1 MVNIGLRSN
10 GASCKLGLD
19 EVYMNP
25 KLIVIDGKTYKS
37 VEEMPEDVRR
47 NYESAMSQLADNDRN
62 GLPDT
67 LEKLTN
73 LTDQNKNGMPDAFE
87 GMVSNIIS
95 STKIIANGNE
105 YNSLDEL
112 PPDVRTKYEQA
123 MGALDANR
131 NGVPDFFEG
140 MMNTPA
146 QANNMQNLQAM
157 STTPT
162 PLYPTAMPASPN
174 IEPEATNRWML
185 TLFGIVLIG
194 VCVAGAVGAWYFFLR

>member
-1 MVNIGLRSN
+1 
-10 GASCKLGLD
+10 
-19 EVYMNP
+19 MNP

-67 LEKLTN
+67 LGKFSD

-95 STKIIANGNE
+95 STKIIADGNE
-105 YNSLDEL
+105 YHSLDEL
-112 PPDVRTKYEQA
+112 PPDIRAKYEQA

-131 NGVPDFFEG
+131 MG
-140 MMNTPA
+140 
-146 QANNMQNLQAM
+146 
-157 STTPT
+157 SR
-162 PLYPTAMPASPN
+162 
-174 IEPEATNRWML
+174 I
-185 TLFGIVLIG
+185 
-194 VCVAGAVGAWYFFLR
+194 FLKG